1 MKQINYII
9 SHRITHK
16 TGNVGQRAVRNTSCD
31 NIDVIDSLFDID
43 KEDGNYNSSRRRSRH
58 CRRLNIGKSV
68 I

>member
-9 SHRITHK
+9 SHQIIYK
-16 TGNVGQRAVRNTSCD
+16 TRNVGERAVRNTSD
-31 NIDVIDSLFDID
+31 YIDMIDSLFEID

-58 CRRLNIGKSV
+58 CGCLNIGKSV